1 MATDRATIY
10 LLGDEQRAL
19 VQGFLKKEELSLAR
33 GHFEQLVGGIETS
46 IESFLSA
53 SVGGTFR
60 EAHDSLRQL
69 YELSHDDDQPVAQLR
84 ARIKTLPRR
93 AIDFIDGR
101 APIVSRRLF
110 RREPPIT
117 RFQEWAIDADR
128 ERLIRM
134 TQVLS
139 AQGGRWV
146 KGRNRGAG
154 KRSNARW
161 EPEIMGENRGSGTR
175 DHRGGA
181 PTNGAELELIGFL
194 AFDWQCATGNRPK
207 PGRSDKTGFGDLV
220 HSVFQWLCLPEGA
233 ATYALRRYWSA
244 LKMRKA
250 PPILK
255 DSAKPSGEEL

>member
-33 GHFEQLVGGIETS
+33 GHFEQLVGSIETS
-46 IESFLSA
+46 IENFLSA
-53 SVGGTFR
+53 TVGGTFR
-60 EAHDSLRQL
+60 EAHDALRQL
-69 YELSHDDDQPVAQLR
+69 YELSHDDDQPVAQVR

-101 APIVSRRLF
+101 APIVSGRLF
-110 RREPPIT
+110 PSRPPIT

-128 ERLIRM
+128 EKLIRM
-134 TQVLS
+134 TQALS
-139 AQGGRWV
+139 AQGGRWI
-146 KGRNRGAG
+146 KGRSRGAG
-154 KRSNARW
+154 KRSNSRW
-161 EPEIMGENRGSGTR
+161 EPEIMGENRGSGTL

-194 AFDWQCATGNRPK
+194 AVDWQRATGNRPE

-220 HSVFQWLCLPEGA
+220 HSVFQWLWLSQGA
-233 ATYALRRYWSA
+233 ATHALRRYWSD
-244 LKMRKA
+244 LKMSQA

-255 DSAKPSGEEL
+255 DSSKPNGEEL